1 MVGTYFGGRMVLA
14 FVRHWFKSKPIQISL
29 DLVLRLASGWEA
41 ARRKRVAGTRLT
53 SFMMAG
59 V

>member
-1 MVGTYFGGRMVLA
+1 LVGTYFGGRMVLA
-14 FVRHWFKSKPIQISL
+14 FVRHWFKFKPIQISL
-29 DLVLRLASGWEA
+29 DLFLGLVSGWEA
-41 ARRKRVAGTRLT
+41 ARRDRVVVTTLT